1 MPNLKCKDEVMING
15 LEERVIEDVEVKGI
29 YSTYLEVCVLAVT
42 NLQAAL
48 ILCLYKKI
56 LLQARE
62 CSPKLSKIQ
71 VVLEPSSFK
80 GLEYEKSIDKSTLY
94 DWDRLRSQI
103 QASDGEI
110 LAALPEYLVVC
121 MDGIFLILLYM

>member
-1 MPNLKCKDEVMING
+1 M
-15 LEERVIEDVEVKGI
+15 
-29 YSTYLEVCVLAVT
+29 
-42 NLQAAL
+42 
-48 ILCLYKKI
+48 LYKEI
-56 LLQARE
+56 LLQVRE

-110 LAALPEYLVVC
+110 LAALPEFLVVF
-121 MDGIFLILLYM
+121 MDGIYFIIVIFM